1 MLGRIKS
8 HFHSSHQLCVCMA
21 LFLMLTPSLQSDEM
35 YVVNLGTSSVDIID
49 TATNTV
55 IKSIPVGAAST
66 NIVFTPDTN

>member
-1 MLGRIKS
+1 
-8 HFHSSHQLCVCMA
+8 
-21 LFLMLTPSLQSDEM
+21 MLTPSLQSDEM